1 MRTICLIALLG
12 ASSALKTTLHLKEVS
27 FDKIGNPSELGLG
40 KQEAKEEKEKVEEKK
55 EEKTEEKKVEEKKV
69 EELGLPAKTE
79 KKEEGPAEIAKKAPA
94 KKEVDV
100 YIYKP
105 DTGSMPPKGK
115 FNKWTGD
122 YHDKTK
128 ERTFPEGNPVEG
140 CNKWLQTDSSL
151 DTKLIQTS
159 PSSEGESM

>member
-1 MRTICLIALLG
+1 MKTNMRTICLIALLG

-27 FDKIGNPSELGLG
+27 FDKLGNPSELGLG
-40 KQEAKEEKEKVEEKK
+40 KQEAKGEKVEEKK
-55 EEKTEEKKVEEKKV
+55 EEKIEEKKV
-69 EELGLPAKTE
+69 EELGLPAKSE
-79 KKEEGPAEIAKKAPA
+79 KKEEAPAEIAKKAPA
-94 KKEVDV
+94 KNEMDV

-140 CNKWLQTDSSL
+140 CNK
-151 DTKLIQTS
+151 
-159 PSSEGESM
+159 